1 MSRIDFEQHLILGNQ
16 RAFPVILFDEIA
28 RDLRLDLRVY
38 IPIKRCDPF
47 VVDRDVSLDDLDE
60 LDVWRRSGRCRNVLV
75 STSTQQEKIESNAT
89 KNTQRCGEISAVAGG
104 QAGVGATDVC
114 G

>member
-1 MSRIDFEQHLILGNQ
+1 MHVQLRLPKLCLSLRELCLCLIKHCLKRSRIDFEQHLILGNQ

-47 VVDRDVSLDDLDE
+47 VVDRDVSLDDLDD

-75 STSTQQEKIESNAT
+75 STSTQQ
-89 KNTQRCGEISAVAGG
+89 
-104 QAGVGATDVC
+104 
-114 G
+114 